1 MKRWRSVRVS
11 SLAAAALLASLSP
24 GLESPRAE
32 SDETDSQIEE
42 RNMTE
47 RVLFAFEGDESADRW
62 MIVNDGV
69 MGGLSRSRI
78 SLTEKNTAVFEGEV
92 SLRNNGGFASVRS
105 RPETMPTAGTS
116 RLAVRVRGD
125 GREYQL
131 RIRTDETFDGVA
143 YRWNFE
149 TRAGEWTTIEASY
162 RDFVPTYRGRIL
174 RDVPP
179 IDPGAIRQLGFLIA
193 DKVEG
198 PFRLEVGW
206 IKALD

>member
-1 MKRWRSVRVS
+1 MLIDDFGGRDLISKLGTRWRAVS
-11 SLAAAALLASLSP
+11 
-24 GLESPRAE
+24 
-32 SDETDSQIEE
+32 DQ
-42 RNMTE
+42 
-47 RVLFAFEGDESADRW
+47 
-62 MIVNDGV
+62 V
-69 MGGLSRSRI
+69 MGGI
-78 SLTEKNTAVFEGEV
+78 SQASIAHDTIDDRQCLRLTGDVCLE
-92 SLRNNGGFASVRS
+92 NNGGFASVRS
-105 RPETMPTAGTS
+105 RPEAMPTAGTS

-143 YRWNFE
+143 YRWSFK
-149 TRAGEWTTIEASY
+149 TRADEWMTIEAPY

-179 IDPGAIRQLGFLIA
+179 IDPGSIRQLGFLIA

-198 PFRLEVGW
+198 PFRLEVDW